1 MGLTSTSSSSSSSSS
16 SSPRISRESDTRE
29 TSWSAS
35 SLRHSPCSLLTN
47 NTAATS
53 CLVLSSPP
61 RHPSSATYH
70 NREKTSGLYSSLLTP
85 PPLIFSTAFHIL
97 TLAPSPGSS
106 PMLRA
111 DCAAPLLLLARR
123 KGHATF
129 PSFILPSPSSNCLL
143 ESSSFSDRPA
153 IATDGRD
160 TYSSHA

>member
-97 TLAPSPGSS
+97 TLAPRQCSTQT
-106 PMLRA
+106 
-111 DCAAPLLLLARR
+111 APLL
-123 KGHATF
+123 
-129 PSFILPSPSSNCLL
+129 
-143 ESSSFSDRPA
+143 SSSSRGGKVTPRFPLSFFLLPPPTASSSPPRSVIDRQ
-153 IATDGRD
+153 
-160 TYSSHA
+160 